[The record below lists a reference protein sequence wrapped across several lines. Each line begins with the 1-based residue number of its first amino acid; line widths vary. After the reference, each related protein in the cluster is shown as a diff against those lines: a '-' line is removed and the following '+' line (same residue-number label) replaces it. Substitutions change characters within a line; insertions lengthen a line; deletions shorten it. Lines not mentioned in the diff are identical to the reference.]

1 MLPSWKAFC
10 FPPPHPPP
18 GNSKL
23 KVVFSI
29 MVGLVIFLKPKEV
42 LGKAVLYHLYLFIFA
57 AEVMAKAIRNNTN
70 IKGISVKVKI
80 SQYADDTT
88 LILDRS
94 LKSLSYS
101 LDLLDDFGKV
111 SGLKLN
117 DRKTEALWIG
127 SCIGNDQ
134 TTLPSKNFKWPKA
147 TVKALGLWIST
158 DSDMSTSLNYNEK
171 LKNVHLIP
179 EDYTTSISTA
189 LGLRQDTSKF
199 TLQVNY
205 CLLLA
210 RYHIWLA
217 KTKAIHPTFIRYLH
231 LLKSRYE
238 LETQSGDTRKWEPL
252 VGHL

>member
-1 MLPSWKAFC
+1 
-10 FPPPHPPP
+10 
-18 GNSKL
+18 
-23 KVVFSI
+23 
-29 MVGLVIFLKPKEV
+29 MVRLVIFLKPKEV

-88 LILDRS
+88 LILDGS

-134 TTLPSKNFKWPKA
+134 TTLPSKNFK
-147 TVKALGLWIST
+147 
-158 DSDMSTSLNYNEK
+158 
-171 LKNVHLIP
+171 
-179 EDYTTSISTA
+179 
-189 LGLRQDTSKF
+189 
-199 TLQVNY
+199 
-205 CLLLA
+205 
-210 RYHIWLA
+210 
-217 KTKAIHPTFIRYLH
+217 
-231 LLKSRYE
+231 
-238 LETQSGDTRKWEPL
+238 
-252 VGHL
+252 